1 MIGEISMIKKVASV
15 LLVVILLLTCSV
27 SADAYQLLGKELIGG
42 VGNSGN
48 NTRYYWLSNDAIAY
62 TSTINAAMYAWN
74 HTATT
79 PGVTTKI
86 WFQPVASKTY
96 SVMDIYTST
105 DMNGAYGQ
113 TWFFGTNY
121 DDTSKVNPRNSNWRW
136 CKISLYVNYFTSN
149 NLTSSTGHTLQS
161 TVAHEMGHVFGLDE
175 NNTMPN
181 TVMAQ
186 ARARSTSVI
195 GPSRDDCNGVNALY

>member
-1 MIGEISMIKKVASV
+1 MIKKVASI
-15 LLVVILLLTCSV
+15 LLVAILLLTYSV
-27 SADAYQLLGKELIGG
+27 SAGAYSLFGKELVGG

-48 NTRYYWLSNDAIAY
+48 NTRYYWLSDDAIPY
-62 TSTINAAMYAWN
+62 TSTINAAIYAWN

-79 PGVTTKI
+79 PGVTTEI

-105 DMNGAYGQ
+105 DLNNSYGE

-121 DDTSKVNPRNSNWRW
+121 DNSSYVNPRTSNWRW
-136 CKISLYVNYFTSN
+136 CKIVLYVKNFTGSN
-149 NLTSSTGHTLQS
+149 LIASTSHTLQS
-161 TVAHEMGHVFGLDE
+161 TVAHEMSHVFGLNE
-175 NNTMPN
+175 NNSMPN

-186 ARARSTSVI
+186 AKTRNTNII
-195 GPSRDDCNGVNALY
+195 GPTKDDCNGVNALY

>member
-1 MIGEISMIKKVASV
+1 MIKKVTSI
-15 LLVVILLLTCSV
+15 LLAVILLLTCSV
-27 SADAYQLLGKELIGG
+27 SASAYKLLGKELVGG
-42 VGNSGN
+42 VGSSGN
-48 NTRYYWLSNDAIAY
+48 STRYYWLSNDAIAY
-62 TSTINAAMYAWN
+62 TSTINAAMYSWN

-79 PGVTTKI
+79 PGVTTEI

-105 DMNGAYGQ
+105 DTDNIYGA

-121 DDTSKVNPRNSNWRW
+121 DDSSNVNPRTSNWRW
-136 CKISLYVNYFTSN
+136 CKIVLYTNYFTGS

-186 ARARSTSVI
+186 AKTRNTSVI
-195 GPSRDDCNGVNALY
+195 GPTKDDCNGVNALY